1 MSDLLSPNKRILL
14 VDDNPSIHDDFKRV
28 LWRDNS
34 KARDLDA
41 DAAALFG
48 YQEEADDVADE
59 VPFEL
64 DSALQ
69 GEEALEKVKAACEA
83 GNPYAVAFV
92 DMRMPP
98 GWDGLKTIEEI
109 WKVDSNIQIVICTAY
124 SDRSWKEIQKSLTE
138 RDRWL
143 VVKKPFDQIEV
154 VQLAHSLTCKWDLK
168 KAAGLRMEVLE
179 QIVASRTEQLTAA
192 LQTNSDFLIHV
203 SHEMLTPMNGIFGYL
218 DLLSEPNPE
227 SEKMEYVKEAR
238 ESSEQLLRLVNQVLS
253 YNEAGSDEVSPVTIQ
268 VELNA
273 WLESVLNEDLRTKA
287 SERNLSLNIQIDP
300 AIRTQYHLPTN
311 VVEKVLLLLLD
322 NATKFTQSGVVE
334 ISVQPS
340 GMNPSDLFFK
350 VSDTGTGLTPEQ
362 VELVKIPFAQID
374 SSLTRSNDGIG
385 IGLPLARRLLKVI
398 GSSLEIESLAREGTC
413 ASFHITSVKGD
424 RIA

>member
-48 YQEEADDVADE
+48 YDEEEDDNSDE

-69 GEEALEKVKAACEA
+69 GEEALDKVKAACEA

-124 SDRSWKEIQKSLTE
+124 SDRSWKEIQRSLTE

-154 VQLAHSLTCKWDLK
+154 VQLAHALTSKWDLQ
-168 KAAGLRMEVLE
+168 KAADLRTEGLE
-179 QIVASRTEQLTAA
+179 QIVGSRTEQLSAA

-227 SEKMEYVKEAR
+227 SEKIEYVSEAR
-238 ESSEQLLRLVNQVLS
+238 ECSEQLLRLVNQVLA
-253 YNEAGSDEVSPVTIQ
+253 YNEAGSDEVTPVNKA
-268 VELNA
+268 VNLNA
-273 WLESVLNEDLRTKA
+273 WLEGILDEDLRESAAEKK
-287 SERNLSLNIQIDP
+287 LSIEIQIDP
-300 AIRTQYHLPTN
+300 TIRSQYHMPTN
-311 VVEKVLLLLLD
+311 VVEKVLLLLLE
-322 NATKFTQSGVVE
+322 NAIKFTQAGVVE
-334 ISVQPS
+334 ISVEPS
-340 GMNPSDLFFK
+340 GRDPSNLFFK

-398 GSSLEIESLAREGTC
+398 GSHLEIESLENEGTC
-413 ASFHITSVKGD
+413 ASFHVTSVLGEQV
-424 RIA
+424 